1 MKILVITQY
10 FYPENFRINQL
21 CLDLKERG
29 HDITVLTGKPNYPK
43 GEYFDGYSYKGN
55 EDEIWNDIQIIRV
68 PLRAR
73 KKGSKNLIIN
83 YLSFVLNANKRVK
96 KINDK
101 FDLIYVFEVSP
112 ITVALPAIKLKKRLN
127 IPIIMN
133 VQDLWPENII
143 AVTGITNK
151 IIIGCINKMVNYIYK
166 HCDLLLT
173 ASPSFV
179 DRIQKRVKNVS
190 VK

>member
-68 PLRAR
+68 PLRAK
-73 KKGSKNLIIN
+73 KKGSKKFN
-83 YLSFVLNANKRVK
+83 YKLF
-96 KINDK
+96 K
-101 FDLIYVFEVSP
+101 FR
-112 ITVALPAIKLKKRLN
+112 IK
-127 IPIIMN
+127 
-133 VQDLWPENII
+133 
-143 AVTGITNK
+143 
-151 IIIGCINKMVNYIYK
+151 C
-166 HCDLLLT
+166 
-173 ASPSFV
+173 
-179 DRIQKRVKNVS
+179 
-190 VK
+190 

>member
-1 MKILVITQY
+1 M
-10 FYPENFRINQL
+10 
-21 CLDLKERG
+21 
-29 HDITVLTGKPNYPK
+29 
-43 GEYFDGYSYKGN
+43 
-55 EDEIWNDIQIIRV
+55 
-68 PLRAR
+68 
-73 KKGSKNLIIN
+73 
-83 YLSFVLNANKRVK
+83 
-96 KINDK
+96 
-101 FDLIYVFEVSP
+101 
-112 ITVALPAIKLKKRLN
+112 ALPAIKLKKRLN

-179 DRIQKRVKNVS
+179 DRIQKELRIKKKLNTGHNIRLS
-190 VK
+190 VKRMIKQ